1 MRNII
6 NIIIIIAVG
15 IGIFKSFSNDSGE
28 DSIVQQVKYAKL
40 GSCPEKTVDEMAK
53 GFMGSPSWS
62 SGKSEDGNT
71 FVNLEGDIS
80 FMEKKVSAV
89 IQFIFN
95 DDDTFKYNAL
105 EFNEIPQNNLIA
117 SSLLEKMC
125 DATKE

>member
-15 IGIFKSFSNDSGE
+15 IGIFNYFSNDSGE

-62 SGKSEDGNT
+62 AGKSEDGNT

-95 DDDTFKYNAL
+95 DDDTFKFNAL